1 MANQSISQLPIASA
15 PLTGNEL
22 SVIVQ
27 NGVTK
32 QTSLQNVAN
41 LGGPTGPVGP
51 VGPQGPTGPAATVQ
65 VQSTTTTAPGT
76 NANVINIGST
86 TAAYLE
92 FYIPRGDVGATGA
105 TGATGPV
112 GPQGPQGVP
121 GVGVPTGGTTGQI
134 LYKVS
139 NTDFDTSWESVPT
152 LGVASFQTSLSGLT
166 PATAT
171 TGAITLAG
179 TLGVASGGTGAVTLT
194 GYLKG
199 NGTSAITG
207 SATIP
212 TTDLSGTISNAQ
224 LANSSIAINGS
235 PISLGGSVNVGSV
248 TSVSG
253 TGSVNGITLTGTVTS
268 TGSLTLGGTLGGID
282 NSQLTN
288 SAITINGN
296 SVSLGGSTTV
306 TANTT
311 NALTIGTGLSG
322 TTFNGSTPT
331 TIALANTA
339 VTPATYGSATQVP
352 VIAVNAQG
360 QITSATNTTIT
371 AGGLGAITAVNGTAN
386 QITTSQVGSVA
397 TVAIADNPILK
408 GVVSVLGTGVTS
420 FTPFTPALQAWQVDD
435 NNYREVYVRNVNNG
449 SDASS
454 DFVAYNDASDTNS
467 YFIDMGMNS
476 SNFSSVSYPI
486 FTPNSAY
493 LFTGGGLTGQE
504 TDLFIGTS
512 NANSDIV
519 LFVGGVGTANKAV
532 TIHGATGNLVL
543 GTNADTGYQLNVTDS
558 AYIQGVT
565 LFGDSVTLHQDPT
578 SAMQA
583 ATKQYVDAATSAGFT
598 VHPSVV
604 YATTAALA
612 ANTYNNGTLGVGATL
627 TGNANGAL
635 VIDGHTFVSPTDV
648 GVRVLIKNEATS
660 ANNGCYTVT
669 QVGSL
674 ITPYILTRA
683 TDFDQAA
690 AGEIANNAYFFVTA
704 GSVNIGTS
712 YILSQTAAITV
723 GTTALPFTLFASA
736 LTYTGGTNI
745 DVTGQIIS
753 LTGTVAATNGGTGTN
768 TVTTGDLLY
777 GSATDTWSKLAVG
790 SAYKSLVVNASGT
803 QVEWNAVALN
813 QSAAVSGQLG
823 TTNGGTGLSAFTS
836 GGAVYATS
844 TSVLTTGTLPVAS
857 GGTGAVTL
865 TGYVK
870 GNGTS
875 AFTAAST
882 IPTTDLSGTISN
894 AQLANSTITLGSST
908 LTLGGTTTT
917 VAGLTLTSPTIATI
931 LNTGTLTLPTATDT
945 LVGRATTDTLT
956 NKSISGS
963 TNTLSDIG
971 NASLTN
977 SSVTINGNSVSLGG
991 STTVT
996 AVNPNALTIGTGLTG
1011 TSYNGSAA
1019 VTVAI
1024 DSTVATLTGTQTLT
1038 NKTMSGAS
1046 NTFSNIPNTAITG
1059 LGTMSTQ
1066 DANSVAI
1073 TGGTVSVSTVTA
1085 TTGIF
1090 GGTF

>member
-1 MANQSISQLPIASA
+1 MANQSISQLPVASA
-15 PLTGNEL
+15 PLTGDEL

-51 VGPQGPTGPAATVQ
+51 VGPTGPTGPAATVQ

-112 GPQGPQGVP
+112 GPGVAA
-121 GVGVPTGGTTGQI
+121 GGTTGQV
-134 LYKVS
+134 LTKASSVDYATTWVDVAG
-139 NTDFDTSWESVPT
+139 TGTVTSVN
-152 LGVASFQTSLSGLT
+152 VAGGTTGLT
-166 PATAT
+166 FSGGPVTIAGT
-171 TGAITLAG
+171 ITMGG
-179 TLGVASGGTGAVTLT
+179 TLGVANGGTGAVSLT

-199 NGTSAITG
+199 NGTSAFTG

-224 LANSSIAINGS
+224 LANS
-235 PISLGGSVNVGSV
+235 
-248 TSVSG
+248 
-253 TGSVNGITLTGTVTS
+253 
-268 TGSLTLGGTLGGID
+268 
-282 NSQLTN
+282 
-288 SAITINGN
+288 AITINGTP
-296 SVSLGGSTTV
+296 VSLGGSTT
-306 TANTT
+306 
-311 NALTIGTGLSG
+311 I
-322 TTFNGSTPT
+322 TPSS
-331 TIALANTA
+331 I
-339 VTPATYGSATQVP
+339 
-352 VIAVNAQG
+352 
-360 QITSATNTTIT
+360 
-371 AGGLGAITAVNGTAN
+371 GAISAVNGTTN
-386 QITTSQVGSVA
+386 QITTSQVGTVA
-397 TVAIADNPILK
+397 TVALADNTVMK
-408 GVVSVLGTGVTS
+408 GVISVLGTNVTS

-454 DFVAYNDASDTNS
+454 DFVAYNDASDVNS

-476 SNFSSVSYPI
+476 SNFTSVSYPI
-486 FTPNSAY
+486 FTPNSGY
-493 LFTGGGLTGQE
+493 LFTGGGSTGQE
-504 TDLFIGTS
+504 SDLFIGTS
-512 NANSDIV
+512 NTSSDII
-519 LFVGGVGTANKAV
+519 FFAGGVETTNKAA
-532 TIHGATGNLVL
+532 TLHGATGNLVL

-558 AYIQGVT
+558 AYIQGVM
-565 LFGDSVTLHQDPT
+565 LFGDAVTLHQDPT

-583 ATKQYVDAATSAGFT
+583 ATKQYVDSAVSTGFT

-635 VIDGHTFVSPTDV
+635 IIDGHTFVSPTDV
-648 GVRVLIKNEATS
+648 GVRVLIKNEATT

-690 AGEIANNAYFFVTA
+690 VGEIANNAYFFVTA
-704 GSVNIGTS
+704 GSANIGTS

-723 GTTALPFTLFASA
+723 GTTALPFTLFASS

-745 DVTGQIIS
+745 DVTGQTIS

-790 SAYKSLVVNASGT
+790 SAYKSLVVNAAGT

-813 QSAAVSGQLG
+813 QTTAVSGQLNVS
-823 TTNGGTGLSAFTS
+823 NGGTG
-836 GGAVYATS
+836 
-844 TSVLTTGTLPVAS
+844 AS
-857 GGTGAVTL
+857 TL

-882 IPTTDLSGTISN
+882 VPTTDLSGTVTN
-894 AQLANSTITLGSST
+894 AQLANS
-908 LTLGGTTTT
+908 
-917 VAGLTLTSPTIATI
+917 
-931 LNTGTLTLPTATDT
+931 
-945 LVGRATTDTLT
+945 
-956 NKSISGS
+956 SI
-963 TNTLSDIG
+963 
-971 NASLTN
+971 
-977 SSVTINGNSVSLGG
+977 TINGNSVSLGG

-996 AVNPNALTIGTGLTG
+996 ATATNALTIGTGLTG
-1011 TSYNGSAA
+1011 TSYNGSSA

-1024 DSTVATLTGTQTLT
+1024 DSTVATLTGSQTLT
-1038 NKTMSGAS
+1038 NKTMSGAN

-1066 DANSVAI
+1066 DANNVNI